1 VGSSSSST
9 GSRGFA
15 GAAGTGGRAG
25 VGIAAGDEDLVL
37 VLALGAATRLMRP
50 ISPSFLFAGVRC
62 LVPVGPPNTCG
73 RRFGRCHPHAATP
86 ASVLE
91 SIQF

>member
-37 VLALGAATRLMRP
+37 ALGAATRLMRP
-50 ISPSFLFAGVRC
+50 IRPGFLFAGVRC
-62 LVPVGPPNTCG
+62 LASVGPPNTCG
-73 RRFGRCHPHAATP
+73 RRFGRCHPQAATP